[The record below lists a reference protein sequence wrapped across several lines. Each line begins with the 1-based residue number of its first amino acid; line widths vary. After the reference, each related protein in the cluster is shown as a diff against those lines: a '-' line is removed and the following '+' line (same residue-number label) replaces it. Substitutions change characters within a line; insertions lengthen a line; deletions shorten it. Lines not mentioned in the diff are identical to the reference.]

1 MWRLFKMIAVILVIL
16 WFTGT
21 VSRILATIHN
31 FYWWMRP

>member
-1 MWRLFKMIAVILVIL
+1 LFKIIVVVSIIL

-21 VSRILATIHN
+21 VSRILAAIST